1 MDFRTCPWILCFF
14 FGGGRAGICDE
25 FSMGNARHEGR
36 MMDFMDLMMMAVER
50 ARRRVTNM
58 SQTQNEGF

>member
-1 MDFRTCPWILCFF
+1 MPLDFVFF
-14 FGGGRAGICDE
+14 LGGGRAGICDE

-50 ARRRVTNM
+50 ARRRGTNM